1 MKKQNSEELDRLGQ
15 QFFSEILMMILDLLV
30 GIFILNPKWKKK
42 AFLFISVQYNIEY
55 SIYIELKQYN
65 IGSITNP

>member
-1 MKKQNSEELDRLGQ
+1 MKKQNSIELDRLGQ

-30 GIFILNPKWKKK
+30 GIFILNPKWEKKGI
-42 AFLFISVQYNIEY
+42 FIYITSIYIEY

-65 IGSITNP
+65 MGSITNP